1 MQAFNEVVNGVVN
14 QNQTTSHSSKL
25 CPYCKREVTAI
36 EVEILGRKRWVQPV
50 CQCEHNA
57 KKEEINKF
65 VKAKEENEVRE
76 LFSISNICDKYL
88 KASFENFE
96 MRQGAESAY
105 KIAKHHAEHFKEYGF
120 ESIMLWGEPGNGKT
134 HLAAAVHNQ
143 LIAQNKVVVFISMPE
158 LLGKIKATFN
168 RNNKE
173 TEQQILKALNICDL
187 LIIDDLGAEKTSDW
201 VQETLFTIIDGR
213 YRRQKPILATS
224 NIEPSKLKDQIGKR
238 AYDRILE
245 MSQPI
250 ENKATSY
257 RREIAKQRMSKYN
270 EILEGEMNGQSKSV

>member
-1 MQAFNEVVNGVVN
+1 MQ
-14 QNQTTSHSSKL
+14 QNRTTSHSSKI
-25 CPYCKREVTAI
+25 CPHCQNEVPAI
-36 EVEILGRKRWVQPV
+36 EVEILGRKRWVQPI
-50 CQCEHNA
+50 CKCEQDA
-57 KKEEINKF
+57 KKAELNKF
-65 VKAKEENEVRE
+65 IRAKEENEVRE
-76 LFSISNICDKYL
+76 LFSISNIGDKFL
-88 KASFENFE
+88 NASFDNFE
-96 MRQGAESAY
+96 IRQGAENAY
-105 KIAKHHAEHFKEYGF
+105 KIAKHHAEHFDDYGF

-134 HLAAAVHNQ
+134 HLAAAIHNR
-143 LIAQNKVVVFISMPE
+143 LIARNKVVVFISMPE

-201 VQETLFTIIDGR
+201 VQETVFTIIDNR
-213 YRRQKPILATS
+213 YRRKKPILTTS
-224 NIEPSKLKDQIGKR
+224 NVSPNDYIDEYGKPANDLIDKIGKR

-257 RREIAKQRMSKYN
+257 RRKIAKQRLSKFN
-270 EILEGEMNGQSKSV
+270 EILKG